1 MSRSPAPRQDS
12 YSEDSQT
19 VLKKRAA
26 LAEAAAKAS
35 RDKANQLEDV
45 STLPL

>member
-1 MSRSPAPRQDS
+1 MSRSPAPQQE
-12 YSEDSQT
+12 YSEDGQT
-19 VLKKRAA
+19 VLKRRAA